1 MSEIRQE
8 TLDLINNYK
17 IEMAAKRKQYQQQTI
32 DRFEPVMS
40 KPKTKKGKTSVT
52 IDIPATTKRLI
63 DRVGRYSVV
72 LCSQLAG
79 TVASIYCFTI
89 LIDDH
94 QFKGTSNLVPLGYGV
109 IQQALKLDTQLIE
122 WRISTHAVA
131 RFLERNNTTD
141 IDHALFILGNAITDS
156 DRKIGK
162 LANESNLKVVG
173 YCERQ
178 VICKD
183 DGVAMILIHDPSD
196 EDYRTTQWDLVT
208 YISKEQR
215 RHWNDEAAA
224 MEFETLRIREFPLFI
239 RRN

>member
-1 MSEIRQE
+1 MSKIKQE

-17 IEMAAKRKQYQQQTI
+17 IEMAAKRKRYQQQTI
-32 DRFEPVMS
+32 DRFEPAIS
-40 KPKTKKGKTSVT
+40 KLKKKKGQLSALV
-52 IDIPATTKRLI
+52 DIPATTKRLI

-72 LCSQLAG
+72 LRTHIAG
-79 TVASIYCFTI
+79 EVTSIYCFTI
-89 LIDDH
+89 TVDDH
-94 QFKGTSNLVPLGYGV
+94 QFKGTSNLVPLGHG
-109 IQQALKLDTQLIE
+109 IAQQAFKLDTQLIE

-141 IDHALFILGNAITDS
+141 IDHALFILGNAITDC

-178 VICKD
+178 VICSD
-183 DGVAMILIHDPSD
+183 GGVAMILIHNPSD
-196 EDYRTTQWDLVT
+196 ENYRTMEWDLVT
-208 YISKEQR
+208 YISKDQR

-224 MEFETLRIREFPLFI
+224 MEFETLRIYEFPRFV
-239 RRN
+239 RRI